1 MYDTKH
7 ALKVSRVLSNHPKQR
22 HKQREDRIMALAQRT
37 ATTATRTM
45 PRLETATETD
55 IESQP
60 ARIEHDCIGST
71 AVPANVYW
79 GIHTLRAINNFPVS
93 GITVSDHPEII
104 HAYGAVKLACARTN
118 RELGG
123 IDAYQA
129 ELVDRACSDVIA
141 GKLDD
146 QFPVDVLQG
155 GAGTSTNMN
164 VNEVIANRALELG
177 HYPRGEYEII
187 HPNDTVNKS
196 QSTNDSYPAAA
207 RLALIDASHTLI
219 DSTRKLSA
227 SFSSLSQRTMT
238 VVKIGRTQLQDAVP
252 MTFGQEFGAFAS
264 QLGSDAALLEQQHEP
279 LSVVNLGGTAI
290 GTGICADVR
299 FRELAARHLA
309 TITGLPGRR
318 PGRSN
323 LGHQRFRHAL
333 QRDQAHRTALGQN
346 RQRSAPARQRPACRT
361 RRNPTAAAPGRIV
374 DHARQ
379 GEPGDPG
386 MREPDRVHGHGHG
399 HHRLL
404 CSAGRAV
411 AA

>member
-1 MYDTKH
+1 MT
-7 ALKVSRVLSNHPKQR
+7 
-22 HKQREDRIMALAQRT
+22 LAQHT

-60 ARIEHDCIGST
+60 ARIEHDCIGSA

-104 HAYGAVKLACARTN
+104 HAYGTVKLACARAN

-177 HYPRGEYEII
+177 HYPRG
-187 HPNDTVNKS
+187 
-196 QSTNDSYPAAA
+196 
-207 RLALIDASHTLI
+207 
-219 DSTRKLSA
+219 
-227 SFSSLSQRTMT
+227 
-238 VVKIGRTQLQDAVP
+238 
-252 MTFGQEFGAFAS
+252 
-264 QLGSDAALLEQQHEP
+264 
-279 LSVVNLGGTAI
+279 
-290 GTGICADVR
+290 
-299 FRELAARHLA
+299 
-309 TITGLPGRR
+309 
-318 PGRSN
+318 
-323 LGHQRFRHAL
+323 
-333 QRDQAHRTALGQN
+333 
-346 RQRSAPARQRPACRT
+346 
-361 RRNPTAAAPGRIV
+361 
-374 DHARQ
+374 
-379 GEPGDPG
+379 
-386 MREPDRVHGHGHG
+386 
-399 HHRLL
+399 
-404 CSAGRAV
+404 
-411 AA
+411 

>member
-1 MYDTKH
+1 MT
-7 ALKVSRVLSNHPKQR
+7 
-22 HKQREDRIMALAQRT
+22 LAQRT

-45 PRLETATETD
+45 PHLETATETD

-60 ARIEHDCIGST
+60 IRIEHDCIGSA

-104 HAYGAVKLACARTN
+104 HAYGAVKLACARAN

-290 GTGICADVR
+290 GTGICACSP
-299 FRELAARHLA
+299 AARV
-309 TITGLPGRR
+309 PDSPKSNCRR
-318 PGRSN
+318 
-323 LGHQRFRHAL
+323 
-333 QRDQAHRTALGQN
+333 
-346 RQRSAPARQRPACRT
+346 AR
-361 RRNPTAAAPGRIV
+361 
-374 DHARQ
+374 
-379 GEPGDPG
+379 
-386 MREPDRVHGHGHG
+386 PDR
-399 HHRLL
+399 RS
-404 CSAGRAV
+404 CRAR
-411 AA
+411 

>member
-1 MYDTKH
+1 M
-7 ALKVSRVLSNHPKQR
+7 
-22 HKQREDRIMALAQRT
+22 
-37 ATTATRTM
+37 
-45 PRLETATETD
+45 
-55 IESQP
+55 
-60 ARIEHDCIGST
+60 
-71 AVPANVYW
+71 PANVYW

-104 HAYGAVKLACARTN
+104 HAYGAVKLACARAN

-227 SFSSLSQRTMT
+227 SFSSLATSLIDYVGYEKAVQIAKDALAKNTT
-238 VVKIGRTQLQDAVP
+238 VR
-252 MTFGQEFGAFAS
+252 
-264 QLGSDAALLEQQHEP
+264 
-279 LSVVNLGGTAI
+279 
-290 GTGICADVR
+290 
-299 FRELAARHLA
+299 
-309 TITGLPGRR
+309 
-318 PGRSN
+318 
-323 LGHQRFRHAL
+323 
-333 QRDQAHRTALGQN
+333 
-346 RQRSAPARQRPACRT
+346 
-361 RRNPTAAAPGRIV
+361 AAADKEGSIRPEIL
-374 DHARQ
+374 DSIL
-379 GEPGDPG
+379 DP
-386 MREPDRVHGHGHG
+386 RDLTRVY
-399 HHRLL
+399 
-404 CSAGRAV
+404 
-411 AA
+411 